1 MNQST
6 VVIAE
11 AGVNHNGDIS
21 IAKQLVDA
29 AALAGA
35 DYVKF
40 QTFSAERMVT
50 PTAGKAGYQKQTT
63 DASES
68 QYEMLKNLELSGEMH
83 VQLIGHCRSRGIQFL
98 STGFDIESVNFLLSL
113 GQKLIK
119 IPSGEITNLPLLRH
133 IGGFGFPIILSTGM
147 STIQEIGEALAIL
160 ESAGALRSQIT
171 VLHCTSEYP
180 APMHEVNLRAMQSI
194 ADSFGV
200 DVGYSD
206 HTLGIEVSIAAVS
219 LGAKVIEKHFTLDR
233 NLPGPDHKA
242 SLEPVDLI
250 GMIKAIR
257 NIEVAL
263 GDGIKS
269 PTSSERKNLSAVR
282 KSIVAKCK
290 IELGETF
297 SNRNL
302 EVKRPGDGV
311 SPMNWDLIVDQK
323 ANREYQINEMIEM

>member
-1 MNQST
+1 
-6 VVIAE
+6 
-11 AGVNHNGDIS
+11 
-21 IAKQLVDA
+21 
-29 AALAGA
+29 
-35 DYVKF
+35 
-40 QTFSAERMVT
+40 MVT

-68 QYEMLKNLELSGEMH
+68 QYEMLKNLELSDEMH
-83 VQLIGHCRSRGIQFL
+83 DQLISHCMSRGIQFL
-98 STGFDIESVNFLLSL
+98 STGFDIESVDFLLSL

-147 STIQEIGEALAIL
+147 STIQETGDALAIL
-160 ESAGALRSQIT
+160 ESAGALRSQTT

-180 APMHEVNLRAMQSI
+180 APMNEVNLRAMRSI
-194 ADSFGV
+194 ADTFGV

-242 SLEPVDLI
+242 SLDPVELI
-250 GMIKAIR
+250 EMIKSIR
-257 NIEVAL
+257 NIELAL
-263 GDGIKS
+263 GDGIKC
-269 PTSSERKNLSAVR
+269 PTSSERKNLSAAR

-302 EVKRPGDGV
+302 DVKRSGDGV
-311 SPMNWDLIVDQK
+311 SPMNWDLIVGQK
-323 ANREYQINEMIEM
+323 ASREYQINEMIEM

>member
-1 MNQST
+1 MNQRT

-68 QYEMLKNLELSGEMH
+68 QYEMLKNLELSDEMH
-83 VQLIGHCRSRGIQFL
+83 DQLISHCMSRGIQFL
-98 STGFDIESVNFLLSL
+98 STGFDIESVDFLLSL

-147 STIQEIGEALAIL
+147 STIQETGDALAIL
-160 ESAGALRSQIT
+160 ESAGALRSQTT

-180 APMHEVNLRAMQSI
+180 APMNEVNLRAMRSI
-194 ADSFGV
+194 ADTFGV

-242 SLEPVDLI
+242 SLDPVELI
-250 GMIKAIR
+250 EMIKSIR
-257 NIEVAL
+257 NIELAL
-263 GDGIKS
+263 GDGIKC
-269 PTSSERKNLSAVR
+269 PTSSERKNLSAAR

-302 EVKRPGDGV
+302 DVKRSGDGV
-311 SPMNWDLIVDQK
+311 SPMNWDLIVGQK
-323 ANREYQINEMIEM
+323 ASREYQINEMIEM

>member
-1 MNQST
+1 MNQRT

-68 QYEMLKNLELSGEMH
+68 QYEMLKKLELSDEMH
-83 VQLIGHCRSRGIQFL
+83 LQLISHCGSRGIQFL
-98 STGFDIESVNFLLSL
+98 STGFDIESVDFLLSL
-113 GQKLIK
+113 GQKIIK
-119 IPSGEITNLPLLRH
+119 VPSGEITNLPLLRH

-147 STIQEIGEALAIL
+147 STIQEIGEALVIL
-160 ESAGALRSQIT
+160 ESVGASRSQIT

-180 APMHEVNLRAMQSI
+180 TPMNEVNLRAMRSI
-194 ADSFGV
+194 ADTFGV

-242 SLEPVDLI
+242 SLEPVELI
-250 GMIKAIR
+250 EMIRAIR

-263 GDGIKS
+263 GDGIKC
-269 PTSSERKNLSAVR
+269 PVFSELKNLSAAR
-282 KSIVAKCK
+282 RSIVAKCK

-302 EVKRPGDGV
+302 DVKRPGDGV
-311 SPMNWDLIVDQK
+311 SPMNWDLIVGQK
-323 ANREYQINEMIEM
+323 ASREYQINEMIEM

>member
-1 MNQST
+1 MNQRT

-50 PTAGKAGYQKQTT
+50 PNAGKAGYQKQTT

-68 QYEMLKNLELSGEMH
+68 QYEMLKNLELSDEMH

-98 STGFDIESVNFLLSL
+98 STGFDIESVDFLLSL
-113 GQKLIK
+113 GQKIIK

-133 IGGFGFPIILSTGM
+133 VGGFGFPIILSTGM

-219 LGAKVIEKHFTLDR
+219 LGAKVVEKHFTLDR
-233 NLPGPDHKA
+233 NLTGPDHKA
-242 SLEPVDLI
+242 SLEPVELI
-250 GMIKAIR
+250 EMIKAIR

-263 GDGIKS
+263 GDGIKR
-269 PTSSERKNLSAVR
+269 PTSSEFKNLSAAR

-290 IELGETF
+290 IKRGETF

-311 SPMNWDLIVDQK
+311 SPMNWDLIINQI
-323 ANREYQINEMIEM
+323 ASREYQINESIEM